1 VGKRLQSLGLLPKT
15 KVFRLFRGIRMKNIA
30 VFASGN
36 GSNFQAI
43 IDAVGARKLDAS
55 IKLLVCDKPGAYAV
69 DRAKAAGI
77 DFFEFSAKE
86 YADKQ
91 AYEQEILD
99 RFKDRDIELIVLAG
113 YMRLIGPALLSAYE
127 GRIVNIHPSLL
138 PSFPGK
144 DAMGQ
149 ALAAK
154 VKVSGVTVHYV
165 DAGMDSGPIIAQET
179 VEIDDNETI
188 NTLQEKIHSV
198 EHRLYPAVLQM
209 LVSKTKEEVEDDK
222 KTSTY

>member
-1 VGKRLQSLGLLPKT
+1 
-15 KVFRLFRGIRMKNIA
+15 MKNIA

-43 IDAVGARKLDAS
+43 IDAVSEQKLDAT

-69 DRAKAAGI
+69 ERAKAAGI
-77 DFFEFSAKE
+77 DFFEFRAKD

-91 AYEQEILD
+91 AYELEILAKLHEYNID
-99 RFKDRDIELIVLAG
+99 LVVLAG
-113 YMRLIGPALLSAYE
+113 YMRLIGPNLLTDYE

-138 PSFPGK
+138 PAFPGK

-154 VKVSGVTVHYV
+154 VEVSGVTVHYV

-179 VEIDDNETI
+179 VEIAANETI
-188 NTLQEKIHSV
+188 ETLQEKIHKV
-198 EHRLYPAVLQM
+198 EHQLYPAVLQM
-209 LVSKTKEEVEDDK
+209 LVSKFKEEVENV
-222 KTSTY
+222 